1 MKWDSSDPV
10 QDDLW
15 AFVSPPHRTSG
26 PSVPEVDGASRAA
39 EGMNLAENAVD
50 LRWRAI
56 AQKTIE
62 DLAATGREFDAETV
76 RDLIGGPTGSP
87 SAIGAL
93 FRRAAR
99 EGLITHAGWRTA
111 SRPEAHC
118 RPLRTWRGIT

>member
-1 MKWDSSDPV
+1 MSWDSSDPV

-15 AFVSPPHRTSG
+15 AFVSPPHK
-26 PSVPEVDGASRAA
+26 PPESVPEPDGAALA
-39 EGMNLAENAVD
+39 DEGMNLAENAVD

-62 DLAATGREFDAETV
+62 DLAATGGEFDAETV

-118 RPLRTWRGIT
+118 RPLRTWRGVR